1 MHESSLISNLIRK
14 IELIVPSE
22 SVRKVVG
29 VTVRI
34 GPLCATD
41 PDHLRDHFLLAAQGT
56 IAEGAELKVET
67 IDDPADPNAA
77 SVILRSIEVAE

>member
-1 MHESSLISNLIRK
+1 MHEASLISGLIRQ
-14 IELIVPSE
+14 IESIVHPPP
-22 SVRKVVG
+22 VRKVVG

-34 GPLCATD
+34 GPLCATN

-56 IAEGAELKVET
+56 IVEGAELKVET
-67 IDDPADPNAA
+67 MDDPADPNAA

>member
-1 MHESSLISNLIRK
+1 MHESSLISHLIRK
-14 IELIVPSE
+14 IESIVPSE

-29 VTVRI
+29 VTLRI

-56 IAEGAELKVET
+56 IAEGAELNVET
-67 IDDPADPNAA
+67 TDDPADPNAA
-77 SVILRSIEVAE
+77 SVILRSIEVEE

>member
-1 MHESSLISNLIRK
+1 MHEASLISGLIRQ
-14 IELIVPSE
+14 IESIAHPPP
-22 SVRKVVG
+22 VRKVVG
-29 VTVRI
+29 VTLRI

-56 IAEGAELKVET
+56 IAEGAELNVET

-77 SVILRSIEVAE
+77 SVVLRSIEVEE

>member
-1 MHESSLISNLIRK
+1 MHEASLISGLIRQ
-14 IELIVPSE
+14 IESIVHPP

-29 VTVRI
+29 VTLRI

-41 PDHLRDHFLLAAQGT
+41 PDHLRDHFLLAAKGT
-56 IAEGAELKVET
+56 IVEGAELNVET

-77 SVILRSIEVAE
+77 SVILRSIEVEE